1 MHSLR
6 STAAGWLCLVI
17 IFCACLPGQASA
29 LAPKPILYIPL
40 DDRPVCLD
48 YVVETM
54 DAAGLTVLTPPKQ
67 LLASRGQDGDPA
79 KLWQWLYGHAAEAE
93 AVVVATDSLIYG
105 GLVPSR
111 RHTLPAATIAA
122 RAAQFRK
129 LKEDF
134 PRLRIY
140 GMSTLMRTPKQS
152 FGGMEP
158 DYYEAY
164 GPNIARL
171 TALLD
176 KEETEG
182 LTPGEKLEII
192 QQQQFIPTAVLQD
205 WFLRRQK
212 NLDVNTALI
221 KLAREQIFHYL
232 VIGKDDNAP
241 LSQTHREARQLRQ
254 QTADIALSRF
264 QLVPGVDQLG
274 LVLLVR
280 SIHEKSW
287 KSPYIAVQ
295 YADGAGAA
303 TMPLYS
309 DQKVSESVEAQI
321 FALGCLPASNPQD
334 AQLLLAVNTP
344 NDGLTLE
351 ANHPSNQAIPS
362 PASQKLA
369 DAIAAW
375 TSAGA
380 VPVAVAD
387 IAYAN
392 GADNGFLAVLSANGV
407 LPKLAAYAGWNTA
420 DNKIGYALAQGIL
433 ANQTPPEKRAALLQK
448 RLLDDWAYQAN
459 IRRMLMQQYIIP
471 EKLNPYRLGMPARKL
486 QLIVTDEMELFQRNN
501 PSLDQS
507 PYDYVFPWNRLF
519 EIKITKRTSA

>member
-1 MHSLR
+1 MHLLR
-6 STAAGWLCLVI
+6 SILAAWLFIFLLTGAQTAA
-17 IFCACLPGQASA
+17 AAA
-29 LAPKPILYIPL
+29 APPKKPILYIPL

-79 KLWQWLYGHAAEAE
+79 KLWQWLYSQAAEAE
-93 AVVVATDSLIYG
+93 AIVVATDSLIYG

-111 RHTLPAATIAA
+111 RHELPQGTVLA
-122 RAAQFRK
+122 RAEQFRK
-129 LKEDF
+129 LKQDF

-140 GMSTLMRTPKQS
+140 GLSTLMRTPRQS

-164 GPNIARL
+164 GPAIFRL

-182 LTPGEKLEII
+182 LAPAEKLEVAHHR
-192 QQQQFIPTAVLQD
+192 QSIPAAVLQD
-205 WFLRRQK
+205 WFARRQK
-212 NLDVNTALI
+212 NLAVNYTLI
-221 KLAREQIFHYL
+221 KLAQEQVFHYL

-241 LSQTHREARQLRQ
+241 LSQTHREAQ
-254 QTADIALSRF
+254 QMKQRTADIALSRF

-280 SIHEKSW
+280 SIHEKAW
-287 KSPYIAVQ
+287 KSPCIAVQ
-295 YADGAGAA
+295 YADGPGAA
-303 TMPLYS
+303 TTPLYS

-321 FALGCLPASNPQD
+321 FALGCTPVSTPQD

-344 NDGLTLE
+344 SDGITLE
-351 ANHPSNQAIPS
+351 ASHPLNLSTPS
-362 PASQKLA
+362 FAAQKLA
-369 DAIAAW
+369 EAIADWANRS
-375 TSAGA
+375 TP
-380 VPVAVAD
+380 PVAIAD

-392 GADNGFLAVLSANGV
+392 GADNGFLSVLSANGT
-407 LPKLAAYAGWNTA
+407 LPKLAAYSGWNTA
-420 DNKIGYALAQGIL
+420 DNKIGYALAQGLL
-433 ANQTPPEKRAALLQK
+433 AAQMPPEKRAALLQK

-459 IRRMLMQQYIIP
+459 IRRMLMQKYIVP

-486 QLIVTDEMELFQRNN
+486 QLIVADEMADFQRNN
-501 PSLDQS
+501 PGLDQAA
-507 PYDYVFPWNRLF
+507 YDYVFPWNRLF
-519 EIKITKRTSA
+519 EIKITKRATG